1 MLHAVGD
8 DTYDIDITNGPYH
21 PDPGIGGRDNNFQ
34 RLLVTHDAT
43 VVPEPATM
51 LLIGSG
57 LGTLL
62 YQRRRRRMDTGGKPN
77 A

>member
-1 MLHAVGD
+1 MASTD
-8 DTYDIDITNGPYH
+8 

-34 RLLVTHDAT
+34 RVLVTQGPPI
-43 VVPEPATM
+43 PEPGTM

-57 LGTLL
+57 LAGLL
-62 YQRRRRRMDTGGKPN
+62 YHRRRRRPDAGGKPN